1 MTAIKRQ
8 VITGALFSLLL
19 LVIFAVFFFLTF
31 PIGDWALL
39 WERQIWHL
47 PFVFIIP
54 IIALFAGGIAGF
66 ISGIY
71 WRKVLLTIDDTL
83 ELLEQ
88 GKGPLPV
95 HASVEESEA
104 VLQRIERLGRQIA
117 MQTQLAQKMANEKAD
132 IEEKAMQKIVSEER
146 NRLARELH
154 DSVSQQLFAASML
167 LSTINETRPQA
178 NDTET
183 RRLRLV
189 ERTIHQSQLEM
200 RALFLHLRPVQ
211 LHGKSLKDGVQEL
224 LNELKQKVPMKI
236 SWTVEP
242 VSLDKGIEDQLF
254 RILQESVSNT
264 LRHAKAS
271 TLDVLLIRREKLVIM
286 RVTDDGVGF
295 NPETAKPGSYGLLNI
310 RERAAQIGGQLK
322 LVSLPNKGTS
332 LEIKVP
338 ILEGDESND

>member
-39 WERQIWHL
+39 WQRQIWHL

-66 ISGIY
+66 ISGFY

-95 HASVEESEA
+95 HASIEESEA
-104 VLQRIERLGRQIA
+104 VLQRIERIGRQIA
-117 MQTQLAQKMANEKAD
+117 IQTQLTQKMANEKAD
-132 IEEKAMQKIVSEER
+132 IEEKAIQKIVSEER

-178 NDTET
+178 NDIET

>member
-8 VITGALFSLLL
+8 VITGALFSLLF

-39 WERQIWHL
+39 WQRQIWHL

-66 ISGIY
+66 ISGFY

-95 HASVEESEA
+95 HASIEESEA
-104 VLQRIERLGRQIA
+104 VLQRIERIGRQIA
-117 MQTQLAQKMANEKAD
+117 IQTQLTQKMANEKAD

-178 NDTET
+178 NDIET